1 VALGRFATK
10 PSSPGTHAPMVLPTA
25 LFCLP
30 LPSSLGA
37 ATHGP
42 ERFQVEVALLYN
54 VPLSFTRIYSM
65 RRPSR
70 VKANVVASEV
80 WQRSHAL
87 FPFALAWGVVGP
99 GAVWGP

>member
-1 VALGRFATK
+1 MSRQDLDRLLNFLLPFAQDQ
-10 PSSPGTHAPMVLPTA
+10 
-25 LFCLP
+25 F
-30 LPSSLGA
+30 
-37 ATHGP
+37 
-42 ERFQVEVALLYN
+42 
-54 VPLSFTRIYSM
+54 SM